1 MTSRLLNLEGASNFR
16 DLGGY
21 ETQDGMKLKYGLIY
35 RSDSLSYLTDSDIK
49 KIQKI
54 GIKTVCD
61 FRSDVEAEENP
72 SPFTA
77 LSSPTLRHLPIKTL
91 GKQDL
96 KDLSTREGVTSQEL
110 ADELQ
115 EHYVLYVN
123 QHKEKYRDFINTV
136 AHGDIPLVFHCFAGK
151 DRTGYGSL
159 LLLSLMGVRKEA
171 IIEDY
176 LLTNDFY
183 KGPVISE
190 DWRDSRSEILKPLFE
205 ARVDYINA
213 AFNEIYSR
221 HKKVEDFI
229 LNELYVSSKTI
240 DTMKSKILE

>member
-1 MTSRLLNLEGASNFR
+1 
-16 DLGGY
+16 
-21 ETQDGMKLKYGLIY
+21 
-35 RSDSLSYLTDSDIK
+35 
-49 KIQKI
+49 
-54 GIKTVCD
+54 
-61 FRSDVEAEENP
+61 
-72 SPFTA
+72 
-77 LSSPTLRHLPIKTL
+77 
-91 GKQDL
+91 
-96 KDLSTREGVTSQEL
+96 
-110 ADELQ
+110 
-115 EHYVLYVN
+115 
-123 QHKEKYRDFINTV
+123 
-136 AHGDIPLVFHCFAGK
+136 
-151 DRTGYGSL
+151 
-159 LLLSLMGVRKEA
+159 MGVRKEA